1 MDGNQQNHSGFILCG
16 RYMICMLSVCGGQMK
31 IAFPESTAAAL
42 LKTGLHFWVGPKVK
56 RFSPRDHL
64 TALIWGRGWASLAD
78 CSGGSSKQRGMD
90 GLPRGRRKE
99 RWPSPPG
106 ARCPQGRPSGSRE
119 GGGGPRSVVGVRSEN
134 AGPGAPSARAQ
145 DPALPTVKVTTRT
158 GGTCGGLAQPKGT
171 GRSWERREAAAAGAS
186 SSGSGVGEAGRR
198 GAGRRPSGRENGGGG
213 SGGSGPAS
221 HVRQPHAGAHSSPAL
236 APPRASCA
244 APGAVLER
252 PSSSEHSAHP
262 GGRTSWWAA
271 GAWAAGKLGLPL
283 AELRSG
289 ARR

>member
-1 MDGNQQNHSGFILCG
+1 MDISMDGNQQNHSGFILCG

-119 GGGGPRSVVGVRSEN
+119 GGGGSEERRRGAVGKRWAGRPLGQGTRPRPAHGQGYHAHRRYLWRPRTAERHWTIM
-134 AGPGAPSARAQ
+134 GAPR
-145 DPALPTVKVTTRT
+145 
-158 GGTCGGLAQPKGT
+158 GGGG
-171 GRSWERREAAAAGAS
+171 GRVVLRFGGGRGGAPGSREAA
-186 SSGSGVGEAGRR
+186 
-198 GAGRRPSGRENGGGG
+198 
-213 SGGSGPAS
+213 
-221 HVRQPHAGAHSSPAL
+221 
-236 APPRASCA
+236 
-244 APGAVLER
+244 
-252 PSSSEHSAHP
+252 
-262 GGRTSWWAA
+262 
-271 GAWAAGKLGLPL
+271 
-283 AELRSG
+283 
-289 ARR
+289 